1 MVAVLVH
8 KWGIRGRRF
17 RSNLFWFKVVFS
29 GIQDK
34 GVPVIIAVDT
44 RADLQKLAEVVSEP
58 TSVVSAG
65 ILSIPGFVEYQGSTI
80 STV

>member
-1 MVAVLVH
+1 MQ
-8 KWGIRGRRF
+8 G
-17 RSNLFWFKVVFS
+17 
-29 GIQDK
+29 K
-34 GVPVIIAVDT
+34 GVFVIITFDT
-44 RADLQKLAEVVSEP
+44 RADLEKLAEVVSEP